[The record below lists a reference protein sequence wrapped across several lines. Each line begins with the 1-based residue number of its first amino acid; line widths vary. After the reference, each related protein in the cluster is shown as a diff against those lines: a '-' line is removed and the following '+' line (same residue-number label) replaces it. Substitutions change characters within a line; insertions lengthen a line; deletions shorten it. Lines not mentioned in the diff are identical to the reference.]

1 MYLLSEVPAFDWL
14 EPRDGFSMVEVELLE
29 LCLELLLEEEAT
41 ALESGV
47 EETDVPVWW
56 RLDEN

>member
-1 MYLLSEVPAFDWL
+1 
-14 EPRDGFSMVEVELLE
+14 MVEVELLE
-29 LCLELLLEEEAT
+29 LCLELLLVEEAT
-41 ALESGV
+41 ALESEV